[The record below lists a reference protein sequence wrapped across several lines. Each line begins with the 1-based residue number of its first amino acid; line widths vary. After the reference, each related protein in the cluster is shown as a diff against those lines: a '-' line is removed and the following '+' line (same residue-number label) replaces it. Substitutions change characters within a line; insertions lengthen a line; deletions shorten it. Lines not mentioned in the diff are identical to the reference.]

1 MKHTLL
7 SLLLALAICLVPALA
22 EDAPVTFAEDITG
35 VYVYPEN
42 STEADAQY
50 VYRYCYPQLAGDSDL
65 AMMFNTTYSYA
76 AEDALG
82 FEAPMQASDLQPGD
96 PQKNVDVSY
105 EITCLQEDY
114 LSVKIIKRTVMGD
127 DTTLVISGHVFPL
140 TSSGA
145 GKITNLPTLLGLLD
159 VQETDEW
166 LQTRQTNKADRVARE
181 LVWNKL
187 QTGGYPLWEDLTF
200 EEFEASF
207 YPEEDFYLAENGDI
221 VFFFQPGVIAPE
233 EHGELQVP
241 LTRWEL
247 EDEM

>member
-1 MKHTLL
+1 
-7 SLLLALAICLVPALA
+7 
-22 EDAPVTFAEDITG
+22 
-35 VYVYPEN
+35 
-42 STEADAQY
+42 
-50 VYRYCYPQLAGDSDL
+50 
-65 AMMFNTTYSYA
+65 
-76 AEDALG
+76 
-82 FEAPMQASDLQPGD
+82 
-96 PQKNVDVSY
+96 
-105 EITCLQEDY
+105 
-114 LSVKIIKRTVMGD
+114 MGD

-140 TSSGA
+140 TGSGA

-181 LVWNKL
+181 LVWDKL